1 MAAIGIRLEDKNI
14 WERRAPLTP
23 EHVKKIVE
31 EYGIDVY
38 VESSDIRAFSDREYE
53 EAGATVV
60 ENLDDVPII
69 FGVKE
74 MPPYYFK
81 KGKTFIF
88 FSHTIKGQEENM
100 HMLQK
105 LLDNNCQLI
114 DYERI
119 ADEAEI
125 RLVFFGHYAGYAG
138 MMDSLW
144 ALGRRYE
151 SEGIDTPFADLH
163 TMVEYDGLDDAEEAL
178 EKVAEKIKNGGIPDE
193 VKPIVIGF
201 AGYGHVSQ
209 TAQKLVDDLPSE
221 EVSPDEI
228 YDLDKEKDVIYKVV
242 FKEKDMVEPNSP
254 NWDFELQDYYDNPA
268 RYHSIFSR
276 YLPYL
281 TVLMNC
287 IYWDKKYPRFVKREN
302 LRQLYVN
309 EEMKLK
315 VVGDISCDMEG
326 GIEFN
331 THATNPGDP
340 VYLYEPL
347 TEETRDGYEGEGVV
361 VLAVDNLPCELPRES
376 TEEFSN
382 LLLPFVKD
390 IAEADYTKPFEE
402 LDLPPEIKKAV
413 IVYNGELTPDYEYIE
428 EYLEG
433 EKDE

>member
-1 MAAIGIRLEDKNI
+1 MASIGIRLEDKNI
-14 WERRAPLTP
+14 WEKRAPLTP

-31 EYGIDVY
+31 EFGIDVY
-38 VESSDIRAFSDREYE
+38 VETSDIRAFKDE
-53 EAGATVV
+53 EFEDVGAKVV
-60 ENLDDVPII
+60 EDLDDVPVI

-74 MPPYYFK
+74 MPPDYFK
-81 KGKTFIF
+81 EGKTFIF

-100 HMLQK
+100 YMLQK
-105 LLDNNCQLI
+105 LLDNGCQLI

-119 ADEAEI
+119 EDESGD

-151 SEGIDTPFADLH
+151 YEGIDTPFSKLK
-163 TMVEYDGLDDAEEAL
+163 TMVEYDGLDEAENAL
-178 EKVAEKIKNGGIPDE
+178 KEISKTIKEEGFPDE
-193 VKPIVIGF
+193 IKPVVVGF
-201 AGYGHVSQ
+201 AGYGHVSE
-209 TAQKLVDDLPSE
+209 TAQKLIDDLPSE
-221 EVSPDEI
+221 EVDPTDI
-228 YDLDKEKDVIYKVV
+228 FDLDKEKDVIYKVV
-242 FKEKDMVEPNSP
+242 FKEGDMVEPNSP
-254 NWDFELQDYYDNPA
+254 RWDFDLQDYYNNPE

-309 EEMKLK
+309 KEHKLK
-315 VVGDISCDMEG
+315 VVGDISCDIEG

-331 THATNPGDP
+331 THTTNPGDP
-340 VYLYEPL
+340 VYLYDPL
-347 TEETRDGYEGEGVV
+347 TEETHEGYEGDGIV

-382 LLLPFVKD
+382 LLLPFIKD
-390 IAEADYTKPFEE
+390 IAEADYSEPFEE
-402 LDLPPEIKKAV
+402 LDIAPEIKKA
-413 IVYNGELTPDYEYIE
+413 IVVHKGELTPEYEYIE
-428 EYLEG
+428 KYLEG
-433 EKDE
+433 EKHE